1 MDYFAGG
8 LSSDDETRDGPLN
21 WLGARRLP
29 AL

>member
-21 WLGARRLP
+21 CWEPEGSQR
-29 AL
+29 